1 MRQVVEQTCE
11 VICEDN
17 GRKMVADILYFKEN
31 QNLTV
36 SIDKKI
42 KLEMR
47 WNRHVYEGSM
57 GGLTFVTDGPNIV
70 NVKQGR

>member
-47 WNRHVYEGSM
+47 WNRHVYEGNM

>member
-31 QNLTV
+31 QNITV

-42 KLEMR
+42 KLDMR
-47 WNRHVYEGSM
+47 WNRQVYEGNM

-70 NVKQGR
+70 NIKQGR

>member
-31 QNLTV
+31 QNITV

-42 KLEMR
+42 KLDMR
-47 WNRHVYEGSM
+47 WNRRVYEGNM
-57 GGLTFVTDGPNIV
+57 GGLTFVTDGPNII